1 MVHVYMRHELWDGFL
16 QKHYEKWR
24 KEGGVELG
32 RASQDKGF
40 VDLSF
45 PRDLTETIGGCAGC
59 TYSLGVVH
67 GPGPVSVRFKKL
79 GEHRHGLFLVDGCER
94 ATREYC
100 SGSRARYD
108 AVSLATG
115 NSLFERVVKTI
126 DRVAGQDEGWALMD
140 SGNVL
145 GSARPGPMSIKI
157 VNS

>member
-1 MVHVYMRHELWDGFL
+1 MWDGFL

-32 RASQDKGF
+32 RASQDGGF

-45 PRDLTETIGGCAGC
+45 PRNLTETIGGCVGS

-67 GPGPVSVRFKKL
+67 GSGPVSVRFKKL

-94 ATREYC
+94 AAREYC
-100 SGSRARYD
+100 FGSRARYD

-115 NSLFERVVKTI
+115 NSLFGRVVKTI
-126 DRVAGQDEGWALMD
+126 DKVVKPGGGWALMD
-140 SGNVL
+140 GGNVL
-145 GSARPGPMSIKI
+145 GSARPGPMSISL